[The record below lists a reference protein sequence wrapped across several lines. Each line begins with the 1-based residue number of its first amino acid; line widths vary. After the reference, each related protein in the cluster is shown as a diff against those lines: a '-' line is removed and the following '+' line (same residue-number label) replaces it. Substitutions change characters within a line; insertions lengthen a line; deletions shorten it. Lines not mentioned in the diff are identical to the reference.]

1 MHVLVMIAGL
11 LLVLFG
17 GGCTLFVAGIGLLDF
32 RNFITDLPSVL
43 QILVPFGILP
53 LTVGWLLFRWGLR
66 RSRAR
71 GMAAERALP
80 PDKGNW

>member
-1 MHVLVMIAGL
+1 MRVLVMIAGL

-43 QILVPFGILP
+43 QILLPFGILP
-53 LTVGWLLFRWGLR
+53 LAVGWLLFRWGLR
-66 RSRAR
+66 GSRAR
-71 GMAAERALP
+71 SGAAERALP
-80 PDKGNW
+80 PDKEN